1 MDNNLIVLIWVSILA
16 IAVVA
21 VFLVK
26 LLYDLSDLTRSM
38 RKGSEMIQDEL
49 EPTLKELNEAATSL
63 NKVTR
68 IAKDHA
74 EGIQKT
80 IQSITNATSS
90 IGSKIQ
96 GMFGGLISGLQ
107 AGLKLFKK

>member
-1 MDNNLIVLIWVSILA
+1 MDNNVIVLIWVSIIA
-16 IAVVA
+16 ISVIAT
-21 VFLVK
+21 FLVK

-38 RKGSEMIQDEL
+38 KKGSEMIQDEL

-63 NKVTR
+63 NKVTG
-68 IAKDHA
+68 IAKNHV
-74 EGIQKT
+74 EGIQKA
-80 IQSITNATSS
+80 IQGITNATTS
-90 IGSKIQ
+90 IGGKIQ